1 VLEIRAVLNGAHM
14 AKFKAIRGK
23 GKSGAK
29 SAKNAAPCLIIVIG
43 LMVFLTLL
51 FFYALKG

>member
-1 VLEIRAVLNGAHM
+1 VFENRPVLNGAHM
-14 AKFKAIRGK
+14 AKYKAIRGK
-23 GKSGAK
+23 GKGGAK